1 MGHEDAFPPA
11 GLSARCRFSQRTF
24 AGTLGNERDAPK
36 IGIGGHLAVPSLP
49 HHRAYGSLPGG
60 STRLSLVRN
69 MKSRETER
77 IEVVVAQG
85 LLDRRVSGHA
95 PEPRRQ
101 TSGDRG
107 SKGLAGARTAAAPP
121 LQKPS

>member
-1 MGHEDAFPPA
+1 MG
-11 GLSARCRFSQRTF
+11 SVR
-24 AGTLGNERDAPK
+24 GTLARSSGNERDAPK

-49 HHRAYGSLPGG
+49 HQRAYGSLPGG

-77 IEVVVAQG
+77 VEVVVAQG

-95 PEPRRQ
+95 PETGRRTGGDRRMELGYPRRR
-101 TSGDRG
+101 SSLKR
-107 SKGLAGARTAAAPP
+107 LC
-121 LQKPS
+121 